1 MKIFRHLAV
10 PALLA
15 TSVSGASQA
24 ISSELY
30 CLVSAKVTT
39 SMPEQDGYFIRYTE
53 EQLSQSQYSVIV
65 RDRGDAGSEV
75 GRCSFEAG
83 AGRVTCDF
91 YKVDFVARDAF
102 VGHLKYYYLQGQ
114 FDVQVF
120 ASGDFVENNGR
131 GSIATGKCE
140 ERY

>member
-1 MKIFRHLAV
+1 MRNILGLV
-10 PALLA
+10 IGALC
-15 TSVSGASQA
+15 ASQA
-24 ISSELY
+24 MSSELY

-39 SMPEQDGYFIRYTE
+39 SIPGQDGYFIRYTD
-53 EQLSQSQYSVIV
+53 EQLSQAQYSVIV

-75 GRCSFEAG
+75 GRCSFQAG

-91 YKVDFVARDAF
+91 YKVDFVARDTF
-102 VGHLKYYYLQGQ
+102 VGHLKYYYLLGQ